1 MNNFPIVIMT
11 GPIYLANFEAHPLSM
26 DSGRYGVCQYN
37 RVCHAVKADPG
48 QFRNF

>member
-1 MNNFPIVIMT
+1 MM

-26 DSGRYGVCQYN
+26 DSGRY